1 MPFPDVEA
9 WDVVIVPRRGLLD
22 LRLGELWHYRDLIA
36 LLVRRNL
43 VVNYRQTVLG
53 PLWYI
58 VQPLATTAVFTIIF
72 GWIAKMPTDRV
83 SPILFYLSGVVMWS
97 NFSANVV
104 GISDVFGTN
113 MSVFGKVYFPR
124 LTVPIATIL
133 TNFVTSALQLAIF
146 LAGLSVEVAANRGAT
161 PGIWMVACP
170 LLFVA
175 NAVFAAGI
183 GLIFSSLTTRYRD
196 LISVV
201 AYGIQLGMYI
211 TPVIYPLSQIP
222 EMWRPAMALNPM
234 STSIELFRT
243 MALGAGSVST
253 AQIAISV
260 AVMIATVA
268 TGLVLFTRAEQ
279 NAADTI

>member
-1 MPFPDVEA
+1 
-9 WDVVIVPRRGLLD
+9 
-22 LRLGELWHYRDLIA
+22 
-36 LLVRRNL
+36 
-43 VVNYRQTVLG
+43 
-53 PLWYI
+53 
-58 VQPLATTAVFTIIF
+58 
-72 GWIAKMPTDRV
+72 
-83 SPILFYLSGVVMWS
+83 
-97 NFSANVV
+97 
-104 GISDVFGTN
+104 
-113 MSVFGKVYFPR
+113 
-124 LTVPIATIL
+124 
-133 TNFVTSALQLAIF
+133 
-146 LAGLSVEVAANRGAT
+146 
-161 PGIWMVACP
+161 VACP